1 MHNSTGGLPYP
12 CSQASHISSK
22 GHSATNEQSVKV
34 MLCPKIRELL
44 PPLDY
49 MKPLC
54 SWCCLKIAT
63 TVPFEHK
70 RIQRAMYVSWYNL
83 INYKTYMNQPQTCLI
98 HLWKSMKCTMFKKSS
113 ATTGK
118 MLDHHGASV
127 QMWRIEKQWSS
138 YISQMSIILGWSNLA
153 NFEAKLHPSKQL
165 KMTNSNADQHG
176 HWHQGFIQW
185 GGDWNVPHPE
195 IMKLSMV
202 INVLSQ
208 VLNNNLV
215 PDCIRSNLRGSKFNI
230 FLG

>member
-12 CSQASHISSK
+12 CSQASHISTK

-70 RIQRAMYVSWYNL
+70 RIQCAMYVSGYNL

-118 MLDHHGASV
+118 MLHHGASV

-138 YISQMSIILGWSNLA
+138 YISQMSIILGGQILQTL
-153 NFEAKLHPSKQL
+153 KL
-165 KMTNSNADQHG
+165 N
-176 HWHQGFIQW
+176 
-185 GGDWNVPHPE
+185 
-195 IMKLSMV
+195 
-202 INVLSQ
+202 
-208 VLNNNLV
+208 
-215 PDCIRSNLRGSKFNI
+215 CIRPNNWKWQIAMQTNMDIGIRVSYSGGGAEMSPHILQKSWNWVWLLLFCHRY
-230 FLG
+230 